1 MSGWVALAKAGDIPP
16 GQCRA
21 FDVDDRMIA
30 LVNLDGEFY
39 AIDNICTHA
48 YAELSEGRIV
58 GDEIQCPLHGARFSI
73 RTGAVTAPP
82 AFEPLNTYSVRVNGD
97 DLEVQVG

>member
-1 MSGWVALAKAGDIPP
+1 MSGWVPLARAEDIPP

-21 FDVDDRMIA
+21 FDIDDRMIA
-30 LVNLDGEFY
+30 IVNLDGEYF
-39 AIDNICTHA
+39 AIDNICTHG
-48 YAELSEGRIV
+48 YAELSEGKIV

-82 AFEPLNTYSVRVNGD
+82 AYEPLNTYPVRLAGD
-97 DLEVQVG
+97 TIEVDVG

>member
-1 MSGWVALAKAGDIPP
+1 MSNWIPLARAEDIPP
-16 GQCRA
+16 GRCRA

-30 LVNLDGEFY
+30 VVNLDGEFF

-48 YAELSEGRIV
+48 YAELCQGPIV
-58 GDEIQCPLHGARFSI
+58 GDQIQCPLHGARFSI

-82 AFEPLNTYSVRVNGD
+82 AYEPLNTYPVRVEGD
-97 DLEVQVG
+97 SIEIRID

>member
-1 MSGWVALAKAGDIPP
+1 MSSWVPLAKAGDILP

-21 FDVDDRMIA
+21 FEVDDRMIA
-30 LVNLDGEFY
+30 IVNLDGEYF

-48 YAELSEGRIV
+48 YAELSDGKIV

-82 AFEPLNTYSVRVNGD
+82 AYEPLNTYPVRVEGGSVNIRID
-97 DLEVQVG
+97 

>member
-1 MSGWVALAKAGDIPP
+1 MARAEDIPP

-30 LVNLDGEFY
+30 IVNLGGEFF

-48 YAELSEGRIV
+48 YAELSEGKIV

-82 AFEPLNTYSVRVNGD
+82 AYEPLNTYPVRIEGGSIEIRLD
-97 DLEVQVG
+97 